1 MKRSLE
7 TWAAPG
13 EIVFLFYAATGM
25 EANGAAGLVEVQFE
39 IHWGSA
45 RIGTQGELFD
55 AGIF

>member
-1 MKRSLE
+1 
-7 TWAAPG
+7 
-13 EIVFLFYAATGM
+13 M